1 MGYCRARLTPFGRR
15 LLVDRI
21 VELGWPVAQA
31 AESVGVSR
39 QTAYRWMRRFEE
51 EGEAGLEDRSS
62 WAHHS
67 PGWVSSEM
75 EKRIVSDRVTE
86 KEGPHLMAGRLGVPR
101 LTIYGVLA
109 RRGLSRLS
117 DLDRTTGT
125 PTRYVRDCPGE
136 LVHVDIKKLG
146 KIPDGG
152 GWRVLGRSQAG
163 PRQKVGYEY
172 VHSMVDDHTPMA
184 YSQSPRLPGRP
195 NLRRVHATR
204 RSVVRHLRV
213 SHRPSNDRQRHGLPP
228 KPSLRP
234 CPRPDRRRSQT
245 DPTLPS
251 PNQRQS
257 GTLPPN
263 PPRRMGLQ
271 TTLYHQPTTPPS
283 PHQIPPHLQ
292 SPQTPQLTRRPT
304 PHHPT
309 CNSPLWEG
317 QLDSALIAC
326 SISSL
331 SALFTS

>member
-1 MGYCRARLTPFGRR
+1 MGYCRARLTPFGRK

-39 QTAYRWMRRFEE
+39 QTAYRWMRRWRE

-62 WAHHS
+62 RPHHS
-67 PGWVSSEM
+67 PGRVSSEM
-75 EKRIVSDRVTE
+75 EKRIVSDRITE

-101 LTIYGVLA
+101 STIYGVLA

-125 PTRYVRDCPGE
+125 PIRYVRDCPGE

-152 GWRVLGRSQAG
+152 GWRVLGR
-163 PRQKVGYEY
+163 
-172 VHSMVDDHTPMA
+172 
-184 YSQSPRLPGRP
+184 
-195 NLRRVHATR
+195 VHATR
-204 RSVVRHLRV
+204 RPLVRHLRV

-228 KPSLRP
+228 KPTLRR

-245 DPTLPS
+245 DQTLPT
-251 PNQRQS
+251 PNQRES

-263 PPRRMGLQ
+263 PPQRMGLQ
-271 TTLYHQPTTPPS
+271 TPLYHQPTTPPS
-283 PHQIPPHLQ
+283 PHQIPSYLQ

-304 PHHPT
+304 THHPT

-317 QLDSALIAC
+317 HLANTPFHD
-326 SISSL
+326 
-331 SALFTS
+331 